1 MPVGVSCPH
10 ITVCSVSSPAHKER
24 KAQLL
29 HIILWSGNC
38 YLKRMH
44 AGSSAKSLHAQP
56 QRRRQRAEFFELHR
70 KIALDLWTKEQHD
83 LFLKMYN
90 EKDDSGTDDED
101 VRKEDLTFEMIF
113 DVNELNH
120 AMILPQYLGRL
131 KVFDIIPISTPIST
145 STVPPGATKKTPGM
159 NAGLINGAAM
169 DLMYQG
175 ESLLMRRMYDA
186 ALSKYFDAIRLVP
199 YKKACFYTSCAVCY
213 SHLGNN
219 ELVMI
224 NSRMAATIDPNCL
237 EAWIL
242 LASSAI
248 RVIDTK
254 GLMNINHRV
263 GPAEK
268 EIAAHFAQV
277 AYHAIIPIYDKLIL
291 KQKNGAS
298 DKGGEIHDIDTL
310 KKLLDNLE
318 EKNMVGA
325 LDDMHQLLK

>member
-1 MPVGVSCPH
+1 
-10 ITVCSVSSPAHKER
+10 
-24 KAQLL
+24 
-29 HIILWSGNC
+29 
-38 YLKRMH
+38 
-44 AGSSAKSLHAQP
+44 
-56 QRRRQRAEFFELHR
+56 
-70 KIALDLWTKEQHD
+70 
-83 LFLKMYN
+83 
-90 EKDDSGTDDED
+90 
-101 VRKEDLTFEMIF
+101 
-113 DVNELNH
+113 
-120 AMILPQYLGRL
+120 
-131 KVFDIIPISTPIST
+131 
-145 STVPPGATKKTPGM
+145 
-159 NAGLINGAAM
+159 
-169 DLMYQG
+169 
-175 ESLLMRRMYDA
+175 
-186 ALSKYFDAIRLVP
+186 
-199 YKKACFYTSCAVCY
+199 
-213 SHLGNN
+213 
-219 ELVMI
+219 MI